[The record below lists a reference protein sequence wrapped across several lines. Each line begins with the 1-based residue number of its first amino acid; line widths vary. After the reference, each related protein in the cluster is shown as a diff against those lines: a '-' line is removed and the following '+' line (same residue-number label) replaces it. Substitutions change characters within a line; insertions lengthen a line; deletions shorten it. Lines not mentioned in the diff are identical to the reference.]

1 MKRAFGEVEYT
12 LLAAFSDGEVDGS
25 RRLAARVELVL
36 FYDELEGNQRC
47 ARIQVTSQGL
57 EHTFLML
64 ARPRP
69 ERASSDRVTIAV

>member
-1 MKRAFGEVEYT
+1 MKRAFGEAEYT

-36 FYDELEGNQRC
+36 VCDKLECNQRL
-47 ARIQVTSQGL
+47 ARMPVWVT

-64 ARPRP
+64 ARVVP
-69 ERASSDRVTIAV
+69 ERASSARVAIAV